1 MSTTQIHNFLVC
13 PSCKLSLKIQFESS
27 GLNCP
32 NCSLLFPTQKVFGG
46 CEFTSFAKI
55 AVDEIKEN
63 EIKYAT
69 NNLNERYRNFL
80 NWLFK
85 TFKVD
90 EKTFRRNMFQKLSIT
105 ENMNVLITSVGNGDD
120 IISLKSMF
128 SNLELNIY
136 AQDISE
142 TMCDFTLLR
151 LKNENI
157 HIKDINISD
166 LARLPYKSD
175 FFDIVF
181 HFGGINW
188 IKNKSAALSEMVRV
202 SKNFGQIAIADESVG
217 PWLRTSLFG
226 KMMIENNSLW
236 SAEVPLDALPTN
248 INQVKL
254 EYILENC
261 FYFLTFIKD
270 SKFPNVDLDVRHIG
284 PRGGSIRT
292 RFFGKIEGID
302 PLLAEAVRRK
312 ATTIGMSEVDYLEM
326 VLRKEIELEF

>member
-1 MSTTQIHNFLVC
+1 MSTPKIHSFLVC
-13 PSCKLSLKIQFESS
+13 PSCKQSLEIHVQDSV
-27 GLNCP
+27 LNCSG
-32 NCSLLFPTQKVFGG
+32 CCLLFPTQKVFAG
-46 CEFTSFAKI
+46 CEFTSFAEL
-55 AVDEIKEN
+55 AVEEIKEN
-63 EIKYAT
+63 EIKYAG

-85 TFKVD
+85 TFKVE
-90 EKTFRRNMFQKLSIT
+90 EKTFRQNMFQKLSVS
-105 ENMNVLITSVGNGDD
+105 ENMNILVTSVGNGDD
-120 IISLKSMF
+120 IINLKSIF
-128 SNLELNIY
+128 SNMKLNIY

-166 LARLPYKSD
+166 LAALPYKSD

-188 IKNKSAALSEMVRV
+188 IKNKSVAMSEMVRV
-202 SKNFGQIAIADESVG
+202 SKDFGQIAIADESVG
-217 PWLRTSLFG
+217 PWLRNSLFG

-236 SAEVPLDALPTN
+236 SAEVPLDDLPTN
-248 INQVKL
+248 VNQVKL
-254 EYILENC
+254 EYMLENC

-270 SKFPNVDLDVRHIG
+270 PKFPNVDLDVRHIG
-284 PRGGSIRT
+284 PRGGSVRT

-312 ATTIGMSEVDYLEM
+312 AITKGISEVDYLEM

>member
-90 EKTFRRNMFQKLSIT
+90 EKTFRQNMFQKLSIT

-236 SAEVPLDALPTN
+236 SAEVPLDVLPTN

>member
-1 MSTTQIHNFLVC
+1 VSTPQIHSFLVC
-13 PSCKLSLKIQFESS
+13 PSCKQSLKIQVEDSV
-27 GLNCP
+27 LNCSG
-32 NCSLLFPTQKVFGG
+32 CCLLFPTQKVFAG
-46 CEFTSFAKI
+46 CEFTSFATI
-55 AVDEIKEN
+55 AVNEIKEN
-63 EIKYAT
+63 EAKYAT
-69 NNLNERYRNFL
+69 YNQNERYRNFL

-85 TFKVD
+85 TFKVE
-90 EKTFRRNMFQKLSIT
+90 EKTFRQNMFQKLSVS

-120 IISLKSMF
+120 IINLKSIF
-128 SNLELNIY
+128 SNIKLNIY
-136 AQDISE
+136 AQDISK

-151 LKNENI
+151 LNNENI
-157 HIKDINISD
+157 HIKDMNVSD
-166 LARLPYKSD
+166 LAALTYKSD

-202 SKNFGQIAIADESVG
+202 AKDFGQIVIVDESVG
-217 PWLRTSLFG
+217 PWLRNSLFG

-236 SAEVPLDALPTN
+236 SAELPLKELPTN

-254 EYILENC
+254 EYLLENC

-270 SKFPNVDLDVRHIG
+270 PNFPNIDLDVRHIG

-302 PLLAEAVRRK
+302 PLLAEAVRRE
-312 ATTIGMSEVDYLEM
+312 AIAQGISEVDYLEM
-326 VLRKEIELEF
+326 LLRREIEI

>member
-1 MSTTQIHNFLVC
+1 MHDFLVC
-13 PSCKLSLKIQFESS
+13 PSCKQSLKIQVDNSV
-27 GLNCP
+27 LNCLH
-32 NCSLLFPTQKVFGG
+32 CSLQFPTQKVFGG

-55 AVDEIKEN
+55 AEEEINAN
-63 EIKYAT
+63 EAKYAT
-69 NNLNERYRNFL
+69 SDLNERYQNFL

-85 TFKVD
+85 TFKVE
-90 EKTFRRNMFQKLSIT
+90 EKTFRQNMFQKLSVS

-120 IISLKSMF
+120 LINLKSLY
-128 SNLELNIY
+128 SNLKLNIY
-136 AQDISE
+136 AQDISK

-151 LKNENI
+151 LQNEDI
-157 HIKDINISD
+157 YIKDINISD
-166 LARLPYKSD
+166 LAALPYKSN

-202 SKNFGQIAIADESVG
+202 SKDFGQIAIGDESVA
-217 PWLRTSLFG
+217 PWLRNSLFG

-236 SAEVPLDALPTN
+236 SAEVPLDTLPTN

-254 EYILENC
+254 DYMLENC

-270 SKFPNVDLDVRHIG
+270 PKFPNVDLDVKHIG

-302 PLLAEAVRRK
+302 PWLAEAVRRK
-312 ATTIGMSEVDYLEM
+312 AAAIGISEVDYLEM
-326 VLRKEIELEF
+326 VLRKEIEL

>member
-27 GLNCP
+27 GLKCP

-85 TFKVD
+85 TFKVN
-90 EKTFRRNMFQKLSIT
+90 EKTFRQNMFQKLSIT
-105 ENMNVLITSVGNGDD
+105 ENMNVLITGVGNGDD
-120 IISLKSMF
+120 IISLKSIF

>member
-1 MSTTQIHNFLVC
+1 V
-13 PSCKLSLKIQFESS
+13 
-27 GLNCP
+27 LNCP

-63 EIKYAT
+63 ETKYAT

-90 EKTFRRNMFQKLSIT
+90 EKTFRQNMFQKLSIT

-120 IISLKSMF
+120 IISLKSIF

-202 SKNFGQIAIADESVG
+202 SKDFGQIAIADESIG